1 MTEPEATSRKSGA
14 RAALRAAIA
23 LVVFST
29 IAISLTV
36 TDEQN
41 RYLWIKALHVI
52 AVISWMAGLL
62 YMPRLFI
69 YHLDHAPGSAAS
81 ETFKVMERR
90 LMSVIMMPAMVLTWV
105 FGLWMAIEIYAFHGM
120 WLHLKLLAV
129 ILLTACHF
137 YMAHAVRKF
146 GADVRFGTGRMW
158 RLVNE
163 VPTILMIVIV
173 ILVILK
179 PFA

>member
-1 MTEPEATSRKSGA
+1 MSEQPAPSGK
-14 RAALRAAIA
+14 RVALRAGIA
-23 LVVFST
+23 LVIFCLVGAALF
-29 IAISLTV
+29 AA
-36 TDEQN
+36 DENN

-52 AVISWMAGLL
+52 AVMSWMAGLL

-69 YHLDHAPGSAAS
+69 YHLDQAVGSEAS
-81 ETFKVMERR
+81 KTFKIMERR
-90 LMSVIMMPAMVLTWV
+90 LLLVIMTPAMVLSWI
-105 FGLWMAIEIYAFHGM
+105 FGLWLAIEIYGFQGG

-129 ILLTACHF
+129 LALTASHF
-137 YMAHAVRKF
+137 YMAKAVGAF
-146 GADVRFGTGRMW
+146 GRDQRIGTGRFW
-158 RLVNE
+158 RLMNE

>member
-1 MTEPEATSRKSGA
+1 MNEPEKSVRSRVA
-14 RAALRAAIA
+14 IRAGIA
-23 LVVFST
+23 LAVFLLMGF
-29 IAISLTV
+29 ALISA
-36 TDEQN
+36 DEQN
-41 RYLWIKALHVI
+41 RYLWLKALHVI

-69 YHLDHAPGSAAS
+69 YHLDHGVGSAAS

-90 LMSVIMMPAMVLTWV
+90 LMGVIMMPAMVLTWL
-105 FGLWMAIEIYAFHGM
+105 FGLWMAIEIFQFHGG

-129 ILLTACHF
+129 LALTGAHF
-137 YMAHAVRKF
+137 YMFRAVRRF
-146 GADVRFGTGRMW
+146 GADRRFGTARHW
-158 RLVNE
+158 RLMNE

-173 ILVILK
+173 VLVIVK